1 MHVERLELINFR
13 SYEHA
18 QLPLSVGVNM
28 LLGPNGQG
36 KTNLVEAVEYLAT
49 LHSHRV
55 ATDLPLVRAGEQQA
69 IIRAEVVGG
78 LADPRRLLV
87 EVEINVG
94 RANRARI
101 NRAGLPRSRDLI
113 GAVRTVAFSPEDLA
127 IVKGDPADRRDFL
140 DTLVMTRWPRMAA
153 VKSDYDRVL
162 RQRTTLLKSLAGRS
176 IHSAGTQGAAALDV
190 WDAQLASLGGQV
202 IAARLQTLADLV
214 PHTAEAYQTIAP
226 VNNEVSAVYKSGTE
240 LAGATDPA
248 GISEALIGQM
258 RVRRQEEIARAVSL
272 VGPHR
277 DDLILGIG
285 SLPARGYAS
294 HGESWSLALA
304 LRLGSLALLRAD
316 GLEPVLIL
324 DDVFAELDQPRRER
338 LAARIVTAEQVL
350 VTAAVGAELPSSL
363 AGPRYEVS
371 LGRVQMVEVVDD

>member
-1 MHVERLELINFR
+1 MHVELLELINFR
-13 SYEHA
+13 SYERA
-18 QLPLSVGVNM
+18 QLPLSVGVNV

-55 ATDLPLVRAGEQQA
+55 ASDTPLVHVDQQQA
-69 IIRAEVVGG
+69 VIRAEVVGG
-78 LADPRRLLV
+78 LDDPRRLLV
-87 EVEINVG
+87 EVEINAG
-94 RANRARI
+94 RPNRARI
-101 NRAGLPRSRDLI
+101 NRAGLPRTRDVI

-140 DTLVMTRWPRMAA
+140 DTLVITRWPRMAG
-153 VKSDYDRVL
+153 VKADYERVL

-176 IHSAGTQGAAALDV
+176 YRPSGSQGADALDV

-214 PHTAEAYQTIAP
+214 PYTRQAYQTIAP
-226 VNNEVSAVYKSGTE
+226 VNNEVSATYRSGTE
-240 LAGATDPA
+240 LDGATDPV
-248 GISEALIGQM
+248 GIADALLAQM
-258 RVRRQEEIARAVSL
+258 RARRQEEIARAVSL

-277 DDLILGIG
+277 DDLTLGIG

-338 LAARIVTAEQVL
+338 LASRIITAEQVL
-350 VTAAVGAELPSSL
+350 VTAAVGAELPSAL
-363 AGPRYEVS
+363 VGPRYEVS
-371 LGRVQMVEVVDD
+371 LGCVQAVEVVDD